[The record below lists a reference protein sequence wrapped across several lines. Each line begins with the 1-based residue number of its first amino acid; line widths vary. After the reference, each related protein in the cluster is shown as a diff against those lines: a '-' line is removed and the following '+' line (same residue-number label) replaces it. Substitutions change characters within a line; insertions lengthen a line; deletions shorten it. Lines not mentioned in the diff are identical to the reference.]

1 MSQRLFDMIVQKEM
15 TKKKTAKQEK
25 IIECAIRLFAEKGYA
40 NTSTAEIAKA
50 AEVSEGTIFKHYGT
64 KDQLL
69 LSVVLPFIKEFFP
82 MMTQEVMGEIL
93 KENSVSFED
102 FLRAFLRNRSD
113 FLMENKEIF
122 RVLVKEVMYRDE
134 ALRMELFNYFL
145 QQVPPILGQII
156 EGFRARGEVVDQP
169 PERILKT
176 IAPVFGGFFVSR
188 LVLFDLEINDQDIE
202 DLVQMIIRGIGRRA

>member
-1 MSQRLFDMIVQKEM
+1 MSQRLFDMIVEKEL

-82 MMTQEVMGEIL
+82 MMAQEVMGEIL

-102 FLRAFLRNRSD
+102 FLRAFLRNRSE

-145 QQVPPILGQII
+145 QQVPPILGKII

>member
-1 MSQRLFDMIVQKEM
+1 MSNRLFDMIVEKEL

-25 IIECAIRLFAEKGYA
+25 IVEVAIRLFAEKGFA

-50 AEVSEGTIFKHYGT
+50 ADVSEGTIFKHYGT

-82 MMTQEVMGEIL
+82 MMAREVMEEIFSDQ
-93 KENSVSFED
+93 NISFEE
-102 FLRAFLRNRSD
+102 FVRAFLKNRTE
-113 FLMENKEIF
+113 FLVKNKEIF

-134 ALRMELFNYFL
+134 ELRMELFNYFMK
-145 QQVPPILGQII
+145 QVPPILGKIF
-156 EGFRARGEVVDQP
+156 EEFRARGEIIDQP

-188 LVLFDLEINDQDIE
+188 LVLFNIDISDQDIE
-202 DLVQMIIRGIGRRA
+202 DLVQMIIHGIGKRQ